1 MIGDNADTS
10 TGMGAIGRMQ
20 VVVRCERVSHLYLC
34 TPERQSLCE
43 SHRQRRWLT
52 HWSYADR
59 LLQQRAPLCEAPLE
73 RIGIAHARQDRSQ
86 EALVAAGTTEGQ
98 APDEPPNRMLHVPLV
113 KV

>member
-52 HWSYADR
+52 HWSYAASRSHWAAPRTGTAFETPRAAPARPTRHRGTRCTRDAVAGGQIAR
-59 LLQQRAPLCEAPLE
+59 LPR
-73 RIGIAHARQDRSQ
+73 
-86 EALVAAGTTEGQ
+86 
-98 APDEPPNRMLHVPLV
+98 
-113 KV
+113 